1 MPKIK
6 TKKAAVKRF
15 KKSKGGKI
23 LHSKANAGHL
33 MGKKTGKRKRK
44 LRKREEVSSTQKSRI
59 IRMLP

>member
-44 LRKREEVSSTQKSRI
+44 LRKCAEVSLSQKSRI
-59 IRMLP
+59 TRMLP